1 MNMDLF
7 TNGQPD
13 KGWKDE
19 MCIATYY
26 NGGSKGDLDFHGEE
40 YYIRVDDFGCKEDH
54 KNFLAV
60 CLIH

>member
-7 TNGQPD
+7 TSGQPD

-26 NGGSKGDLDFHGEE
+26 NGGSKGTKGKKSSS
-40 YYIRVDDFGCKEDH
+40 RKCH
-54 KNFLAV
+54 KKT
-60 CLIH
+60 